1 VPDHPERLYEDCYEA
16 YNIQVQ
22 GLVRRIDATGS
33 RKLVI
38 GVSGGLDSTQAL
50 VVACR
55 ALDLLGRPRSD
66 IEAVTMPGFATGD
79 QSKGYAWALMK
90 ALGVSAR
97 EIDIRPLAL
106 QMLKDIGHPFADG
119 QPVYDITF
127 ENVQAGLR
135 TDVLFRLANTLGGF
149 VLGTGDLSELGLGW
163 CTYGVGDQMSHYNVN
178 ASVAKTLIQHLIRW
192 VAAEGL
198 MGEEA
203 KPVLHAIVEA
213 EISPE
218 LIPAGADGAIQATEA
233 TVGPYA
239 LQDFTLYYTLR
250 YGLSPA
256 KIAYLAERAWG
267 DVARGAWPPHYPE
280 ASRRAYSRA
289 EIKRW
294 MTVFLTRFFTTSQ
307 FKRSAMPN
315 GPKISAGGSLS
326 PRGDWRAPSD
336 GNSAA
341 WLAALERLTD

>member
-1 VPDHPERLYEDCYEA
+1 
-16 YNIQVQ
+16 
-22 GLVRRIDATGS
+22 
-33 RKLVI
+33 
-38 GVSGGLDSTQAL
+38 
-50 VVACR
+50 
-55 ALDLLGRPRSD
+55 
-66 IEAVTMPGFATGD
+66 
-79 QSKGYAWALMK
+79 
-90 ALGVSAR
+90 
-97 EIDIRPLAL
+97 
-106 QMLKDIGHPFADG
+106 
-119 QPVYDITF
+119 
-127 ENVQAGLR
+127 VQAGLR
-135 TDVLFRLANTLGGF
+135 TDVLFRLANRLGGF
-149 VLGTGDLSELGLGW
+149 VLGTGDLSELALGW

-203 KPVLHAIVEA
+203 KAVLHGIVEA

-218 LIPAGADGAIQATEA
+218 LVPAGADGQIQMTEA

-250 YGLSPA
+250 YGLGPA

-267 DVARGAWPPHYPE
+267 DAERGHSPPNYPE
-280 ASRRAYSRA
+280 AQRRAYSRA

-294 MTVFLTRFFTTSQ
+294 LTVFLTRFFTTSQ

-336 GNSAA
+336 TGAA
-341 WLAALERLTD
+341 VWLAELAANTPDE